1 MDSRGGV
8 WVPVLVSGAFIL
20 LQMGAGFAYD
30 LAVTGAFVALWP
42 ADAAAQEP
50 PPP

>member
-1 MDSRGGV
+1 M
-8 WVPVLVSGAFIL
+8 SGAFIL

-42 ADAAAQEP
+42 AEAAQAAQEP
-50 PPP
+50 PLT